1 MDAATLARYVIAYN
15 DNHGELIT
23 NKKLQKILYYIKV
36 WGLVYFD
43 DGIIDDDFEAWI
55 HGPVCVVVYNQYKKF
70 GYKPISQEYA
80 NGSSS
85 TLLKEFRIQQKDQ
98 NKVDLIDAVIIKYG
112 SLSSFQLELLS
123 HSEKPWIE
131 AREGLSPIDTGHS
144 IINVQTIKDFY
155 TRKK

>member
-1 MDAATLARYVIAYN
+1 MRAIDLAQYVIAYN

-23 NKKLQKILYYIKV
+23 NKKLQKLLYYIKA
-36 WGLVYFD
+36 WGIVYFA

-70 GYKPISQEYA
+70 GYKPLSQEYGK
-80 NGSSS
+80 GSSS
-85 TLLKEFRIQQKDQ
+85 TLLKEFRENQREKD
-98 NKVDLIDAVIIKYG
+98 KIDLIDAVITKYG
-112 SLSSFQLELLS
+112 SLSSFQLELIS

-144 IINVQTIKDFY
+144 IIKVDTIKEFY
-155 TRKK
+155 SKKR